1 MDDVDGSVY
10 NVNASIS
17 LGTRPSHAEEGLVPR
32 LRINLLIS
40 VSVFESASNSL
51 LLPPTCR
58 ELPYYRQVDGSVHQ
72 HVSLMSVP
80 CCFF

>member
-1 MDDVDGSVY
+1 MAVCTMLMHQST
-10 NVNASIS
+10 NASI
-17 LGTRPSHAEEGLVPR
+17 GAF
-32 LRINLLIS
+32 
-40 VSVFESASNSL
+40 VFESASNSL
-51 LLPPTCR
+51 LLPPTCK